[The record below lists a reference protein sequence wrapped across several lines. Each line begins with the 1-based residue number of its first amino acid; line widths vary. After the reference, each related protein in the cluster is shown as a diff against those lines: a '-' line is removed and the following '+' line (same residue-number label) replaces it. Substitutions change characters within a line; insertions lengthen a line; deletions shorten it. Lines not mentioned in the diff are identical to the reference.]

1 MLHGKIALVTGA
13 SKGIGSAIAI
23 ALAKEGAYVYINY
36 NGSKE
41 KAEEAYY
48 NGQVFWNQSE
58 ITNLDVSEEK
68 TRPHERCKPKDRDA
82 R

>member
-1 MLHGKIALVTGA
+1 MFNLNYGILSTSSIAPRF
-13 SKGIGSAIAI
+13 IAAVREMNAGNI
-23 ALAKEGAYVYINY
+23 VAL
-36 NGSKE
+36 SSRTKE

-48 NGQVFWNQSE
+48 NRQVFWNQSE
-58 ITNLDVSEEK
+58 ITNLDVSEDK

>member
-1 MLHGKIALVTGA
+1 MKYLVQI
-13 SKGIGSAIAI
+13 S
-23 ALAKEGAYVYINY
+23 VVD
-36 NGSKE
+36 NGSVNVEADSVEEAKE

>member
-1 MLHGKIALVTGA
+1 MKYLVKISV
-13 SKGIGSAIAI
+13 
-23 ALAKEGAYVYINY
+23 VD
-36 NGSKE
+36 NGSVSVEADSVEEAKE

-68 TRPHERCKPKDRDA
+68 TRSHERCKPKDRDA

>member
-36 NGSKE
+36 NGSKVFTDLQ
-41 KAEEAYY
+41 KIAEDGKVENPYRYLGLRREA
-48 NGQVFWNQSE
+48 
-58 ITNLDVSEEK
+58 K
-68 TRPHERCKPKDRDA
+68 
-82 R
+82 

>member
-1 MLHGKIALVTGA
+1 MKYLVKISV
-13 SKGIGSAIAI
+13 
-23 ALAKEGAYVYINY
+23 VD
-36 NGSKE
+36 NGSVSVEADSVEEAKE

-58 ITNLDVSEEK
+58 ITNLDVNEEK
-68 TRPHERCKPKDRDA
+68 TRPHERCNSKDRDE

>member
-1 MLHGKIALVTGA
+1 MKYLVKISV
-13 SKGIGSAIAI
+13 
-23 ALAKEGAYVYINY
+23 VD
-36 NGSKE
+36 NGSVSVEADSVEEAKE

-68 TRPHERCKPKDRDA
+68 TRPYERCKPKDRDA

>member
-41 KAEEAYY
+41 KAEETKAVIEE
-48 NGQVFWNQSE
+48 NGGACECIQFNVAEEEETKAAIKE
-58 ITNLDVSEEK
+58 IIAK
-68 TRPHERCKPKDRDA
+68 
-82 R
+82 

>member
-1 MLHGKIALVTGA
+1 MKYLVKISV
-13 SKGIGSAIAI
+13 
-23 ALAKEGAYVYINY
+23 VD
-36 NGSKE
+36 NGSVSVEADSVEEAKE

-48 NGQVFWNQSE
+48 NGQLFWNQSE
-58 ITNLDVSEEK
+58 ITNLDVSEK